1 MSTLIGCLITAK
13 AAHRR
18 TIRGVV
24 LPPAPR
30 SRNGAL
36 RITVDGKAPKTF
48 KPDDGWTITV
58 QAGPVYSHGNLP
70 AEHLATRTMLKA
82 ENRRQPAKRQRPIAE
97 YKLHKGTADLYAVA
111 DTVPMSELSTARA
124 DAWIKARTCVRC
136 EQGYPRPLPASPEGD
151 RYCQACHE
159 MEARERWSN
168 QARAVQADAAAWARE
183 VLADPRTALLTDD
196 QSPHDGRGRLYRA
209 ETTAGDVLA
218 DVRVRTWDTYDDVHY
233 PDLWPPEKIAADK
246 AKSMDG
252 TIGPTEWKALAAS
265 IADHRF
271 IMWRSCWGHSS
282 LPADLDT
289 PIPDTD
295 ELSTRL
301 ALWTGWM
308 PASRYSYWYPEPKFP
323 WTYSSVHPRYAGHEA
338 LRRKPRDLA
347 AEIADMRSLLQ
358 RIADGPAP
366 EPAIGN
372 RPTESA

>member
-1 MSTLIGCLITAK
+1 MSPLIGCLITAT
-13 AAHRR
+13 APRR
-18 TIRGVV
+18 RALYGIV

-30 SRNGAL
+30 SRNGVL
-36 RITVDGKAPKTF
+36 RLDAPGRAPIKF
-48 KPDDGWTITV
+48 DPAGWTVTV
-58 QAGPVYSHGNLP
+58 IAGPIYNRATLP

-82 ENRRQPAKRQRPIAE
+82 EKRREPAKGQKPIAE
-97 YKLHKGTADLYAVA
+97 YKLYRDTAWLYAVV
-111 DTVPMSELSTARA
+111 DTIPMAELSPART
-124 DAWIKARTCVRC
+124 DAWIKTRTCVRC
-136 EQGYPRPLPASPEGD
+136 TQRFPRPLYASPEGE

-159 MEARERWSN
+159 LAARERWTD

-183 VLADPRTALLTDD
+183 VLTDPRTTLLTDD

-209 ETTAGDVLA
+209 ETIAGDVLA
-218 DVRVRTWDTYDDVHY
+218 DVRVRAWDCYDDVHY
-233 PDLWPPEKIAADK
+233 PDLWTPEQIAAHK

-252 TIGPTEWKALAAS
+252 TIGPTEWKALAAT
-265 IADHRF
+265 IADRRY

-295 ELSTRL
+295 ELCTRL

-308 PASRYSYWYPEPKFP
+308 PANRYSYWYPEPKFP

-338 LRRKPRDLA
+338 LRRQPRDLA

-358 RIADGPAP
+358 RMADGPAP
-366 EPAIGN
+366 EPTIGT
-372 RPTESA
+372 RPKAD